1 MYLLLGGQEWIVI
14 LIAVVILLIWGPS
27 KLPSL
32 ARGLGEAIR
41 EFRKATSGIE
51 EEPRKVEKAEKKEEI
66 DQKLLETARALG
78 ISTEGKTKEQILDE
92 INKKIAELKKTQ

>member
-14 LIAVVILLIWGPS
+14 LIAIVILLIWGPS

-51 EEPRKVEKAEKKEEI
+51 EEPRKVEKREEI

>member
-41 EFRKATSGIE
+41 EFRKAASGIE
-51 EEPRKVEKAEKKEEI
+51 EEPRKVEKREEI
-66 DQKLLETARALG
+66 DLKLLETARALG

-92 INKKIAELKKTQ
+92 ISKKVAELKKTQ

>member
-51 EEPRKVEKAEKKEEI
+51 EEPRKVEKREEI

-92 INKKIAELKKTQ
+92 INKKVAELKKTQ

>member
-51 EEPRKVEKAEKKEEI
+51 EEPRKVEKREEI
-66 DQKLLETARALG
+66 DQKLLETAKALG

>member
-1 MYLLLGGQEWIVI
+1 MYLLLGGQEWIVV
-14 LIAVVILLIWGPS
+14 LIAIIILLIWGPS

-41 EFRKATSGIE
+41 EFRKAASGIE
-51 EEPRKVEKAEKKEEI
+51 EEPRKVEKREEI